1 MREYS
6 VSGKGITITNA
17 ACTLVFIN
25 PAATRVIEVTGAW
38 CSQFGTTTSAQIG
51 IEIGTKVTAFPT
63 LTSATPSK
71 TKTSDAVSSIT
82 GGTAG
87 AAGTSGI
94 NASAE
99 GAGAITTIWPDSFN
113 NLTPWIWNPM
123 TTLGQTLIISGAD
136 AAGVYLKLQAAPS
149 SLANWNFGITFREIG

>member
-25 PAATRVIEVTGAW
+25 PGAGRVIEVTGAW
-38 CSQFGTTTSAQIG
+38 ASQFGSTTSAQIG
-51 IEIGTKVTAFPT
+51 IEIGTKVSAFPT
-63 LTSATPSK
+63 LTSATPAK
-71 TKTSDAVSSIT
+71 TKSSDAISAIV

-87 AAGTSGI
+87 AAGTAGI

-99 GAGAITTIWPDSFN
+99 GAGAITTIWADAFN

-123 TTLGQTLIISGAD
+123 TTLGQTLVISGQD
-136 AAGVYLKLQAAPS
+136 AVGVYLKLQAAPA
-149 SLANWNFGITFREIG
+149 SLASWNFGMTYREIG